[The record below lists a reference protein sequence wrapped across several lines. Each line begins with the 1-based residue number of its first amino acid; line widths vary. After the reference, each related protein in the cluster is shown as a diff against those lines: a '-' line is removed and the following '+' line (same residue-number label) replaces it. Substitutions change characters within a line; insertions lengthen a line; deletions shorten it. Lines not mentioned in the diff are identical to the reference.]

1 MKILVTGGNGFIGS
15 KLVEIL
21 SQQHRVSILDDNL
34 TYGLV
39 SPDELEKYYVYRQR
53 NWKNI
58 GIVLKGDVRDADV
71 GLRAF
76 KSNPDIVIHLA
87 AYPRA
92 KLVQD
97 NPLEG
102 ISQIVDGTTN
112 MLWHAEKFGVKK
124 FVYVSSSMVYGNYRD
139 GTAEDDDTKP
149 TNIYG
154 EAKLMGE
161 RLTKHFAARS
171 GLKYNIIRPSGVYGP
186 GDLPDRVL
194 SKFFEAAMNNKSLN
208 VHNGKNKVDFTYVD
222 DTATGIAQV
231 SLSEVYNTSFN
242 ITAGNAV
249 SLQTAAKMV
258 VRVTGSK
265 SKIVDTGRNQL
276 YPDRGTLDIN
286 RAKKYIKYK
295 PQYDFKTG
303 LEQYYDW
310 IKQWPS
316 TVSK

>member
-1 MKILVTGGNGFIGS
+1 MKILITGGNGFIGS
-15 KLVEIL
+15 KLIEIL
-21 SQQHRVSILDDNL
+21 SQEHRVSIVDNDL

-39 SPDELEKYYVYRQR
+39 SSTELEKYYEYRQQK
-53 NWKNI
+53 WKNV
-58 GIVLKGDVRDADV
+58 GKVLKGDVRDADV

-76 KSNPDIVIHLA
+76 RSRPDIVIHLA

-92 KLVQD
+92 KLVQT

-139 GTAEDDDTKP
+139 GTSEDDDTKP

-161 RLTKHFAARS
+161 RLTKHFAQRS

-194 SKFFEAAMNNKSLN
+194 SKFFEAAMSNKPLH
-208 VHNGKNKVDFTYVD
+208 VHNGKNKVDFTYID
-222 DTATGIAQV
+222 DTVVGIAKV
-231 SLSEVYNTSFN
+231 TLSEVYNTSFN
-242 ITAGNAV
+242 ITAGKAI
-249 SLQTAAKMV
+249 SLQMAAKEV
-258 VRVTGSK
+258 IRITKSK
-265 SKIVDTGRNQL
+265 SKIIDTGRNQL
-276 YPDRGTLDIN
+276 YPDRGMLDIN
-286 RAKKYIKYK
+286 RAKKLIKYA

-303 LEQYYDW
+303 LKKYYEW
-310 IKQWPS
+310 LQN
-316 TVSK
+316 

>member
-1 MKILVTGGNGFIGS
+1 
-15 KLVEIL
+15 
-21 SQQHRVSILDDNL
+21 
-34 TYGLV
+34 
-39 SPDELEKYYVYRQR
+39 
-53 NWKNI
+53 
-58 GIVLKGDVRDADV
+58 
-71 GLRAF
+71 
-76 KSNPDIVIHLA
+76 VIHLA

-139 GTAEDDDTKP
+139 GTCEDDDTKP

-161 RLTKHFAARS
+161 RLTKHFAQRS

-194 SKFFEAAMNNKSLN
+194 SKFFEAAMSNKTLH

-222 DTATGIAQV
+222 DTATGIAQ
-231 SLSEVYNTSFN
+231 SQS
-242 ITAGNAV
+242 
-249 SLQTAAKMV
+249 Q
-258 VRVTGSK
+258 
-265 SKIVDTGRNQL
+265 
-276 YPDRGTLDIN
+276 
-286 RAKKYIKYK
+286 
-295 PQYDFKTG
+295 
-303 LEQYYDW
+303 
-310 IKQWPS
+310 
-316 TVSK
+316 

>member
-21 SQQHRVSILDDNL
+21 SQKHRVSILDNDL

-39 SPDELEKYYVYRQR
+39 SSAELEKYYEYRQR
-53 NWKNI
+53 NWKNV
-58 GIVLKGDVRDADV
+58 GVVLKGDVRDPDV
-71 GLRAF
+71 GLRVF
-76 KSNPDIVIHLA
+76 RSHPDIVIHLA

-139 GTAEDDDTKP
+139 GTCEDDDTKP
-149 TNIYG
+149 INIYG

-161 RLTKHFAARS
+161 RLTKHFAQRS

-194 SKFFEAAMNNKSLN
+194 SKFFGAAMSNKNLY

-265 SKIVDTGRNQL
+265 SKVIDTGRNQL
-276 YPDRGTLDIN
+276 YPDRGTLDIS
-286 RAKKYIKYK
+286 RAKKYVKYK
-295 PQYDFKTG
+295 PQCDLSTG
-303 LEQYYDW
+303 IKKYYEW
-310 IKQWPS
+310 LQNKI
-316 TVSK
+316 

>member
-21 SQQHRVSILDDNL
+21 SHEHRVSILDNDL

-39 SPDELEKYYVYRQR
+39 SSAELEKYYEYRQR
-53 NWKNI
+53 NWKNV
-58 GIVLKGDVRDADV
+58 GVVLKGDVRDPDV
-71 GLRAF
+71 GLRVF
-76 KSNPDIVIHLA
+76 RSHPDIVIHLA

-139 GTAEDDDTKP
+139 GTCEDDDTKP
-149 TNIYG
+149 INIYG

-161 RLTKHFAARS
+161 RLTKHFAQRS

-194 SKFFEAAMNNKSLN
+194 SKFFEAAMSNKNLY

-265 SKIVDTGRNQL
+265 SKVIDTGRNQL
-276 YPDRGTLDIN
+276 YPDRGTLDIS
-286 RAKKYIKYK
+286 RAKKYVKYK
-295 PQYDFKTG
+295 PQCDLSTG
-303 LEQYYDW
+303 IKKYYEW
-310 IKQWPS
+310 LQNKI
-316 TVSK
+316 

>member
-21 SQQHRVSILDDNL
+21 SQQHRVSILDNDL

-39 SPDELEKYYVYRQR
+39 SPAELEKYYVHRQQG
-53 NWKNI
+53 WKNI
-58 GIVLKGDVRDADV
+58 GVVLKGDVRDADV

-76 KSNPDIVIHLA
+76 RSHPDIVIHLA

-139 GTAEDDDTKP
+139 GTSEDEDTKP

-161 RLTKHFAARS
+161 RLTKHFAQRS

-194 SKFFEAAMNNKSLN
+194 SKFFEAAMSNKDLN
-208 VHNGKNKVDFTYVD
+208 VHNGKNKVDFTHVD

-231 SLSEVYNTSFN
+231 SLSEIYNTSFN
-242 ITAGNAV
+242 ITAGNA
-249 SLQTAAKMV
+249 QTLLKAAKEV
-258 VRVTGSK
+258 IKITGSK
-265 SKIVDTGRNQL
+265 SKIIDTGRNQL
-276 YPDRGTLDIN
+276 YPDRGTLDIS
-286 RAKKYIKYK
+286 RAKKLVKYK
-295 PQYDFKTG
+295 PQYSFEAG
-303 LEQYYDW
+303 LKKYYEW

>member
-15 KLVEIL
+15 KLIEIL
-21 SQQHRVSILDDNL
+21 SQEHRISILDNNL

-39 SPDELEKYYVYRQR
+39 PQNDLDRYYAYRQR
-53 NWKNI
+53 NWNNVGMVI
-58 GIVLKGDVRDADV
+58 KGDVRDADV

-92 KLVQD
+92 KLVHD
-97 NPLEG
+97 KPLEG

-124 FVYVSSSMVYGNYRD
+124 FVYVSSSMVYGNYKD
-139 GTAEDDDTKP
+139 GTCEEDDTKP
-149 TNIYG
+149 INIYG

-161 RLTKHFAARS
+161 RLTKHFAKRT

-194 SKFFEAAMNNKSLN
+194 SKFFEAAMSGKTLH

-222 DTATGIAQV
+222 DTADGIARV

-242 ITAGNAV
+242 ITAGHA
-249 SLQTAAKMV
+249 QTLYRAAKDI
-258 VRVTGSK
+258 VRLTGSK
-265 SKIVDTGRNQL
+265 SKIVDTGRNEL
-276 YPDRGTLDIN
+276 YPDRGTLDIS
-286 RAKKYIKYK
+286 RAKKYVGYN
-295 PQYDFKTG
+295 PQYDFTTG
-303 LEQYYDW
+303 LKYYYEW
-310 IKQWPS
+310 IKKWPS
-316 TVSK
+316 TVLK

>member
-1 MKILVTGGNGFIGS
+1 MKILITGGHGFIGS

-21 SQQHRVSILDDNL
+21 SQKHRVSILDNDL

-39 SPDELEKYYVYRQR
+39 SQAELKKYYAYRQR
-53 NWKNI
+53 NWKNVGVI
-58 GIVLKGDVRDADV
+58 LKGDVRDPDV

-76 KSNPDIVIHLA
+76 KSNPDLVIHLA

-139 GTAEDDDTKP
+139 GTSEDDDTKP

-161 RLTKHFAARS
+161 RLTKHFSQRS

-194 SKFFEAAMNNKSLN
+194 SKFFEAAMRNKPLH

-222 DTATGIAQV
+222 DTAAGIAQV
-231 SLSEVYNTSFN
+231 SLSGVYNTSFN

-249 SLQTAAKMV
+249 SLQIAAK
-258 VRVTGSK
+258 
-265 SKIVDTGRNQL
+265 
-276 YPDRGTLDIN
+276 
-286 RAKKYIKYK
+286 
-295 PQYDFKTG
+295 
-303 LEQYYDW
+303 
-310 IKQWPS
+310 
-316 TVSK
+316 

>member
-1 MKILVTGGNGFIGS
+1 MKILITGGHGFIGS

-21 SQQHRVSILDDNL
+21 SQKHRVSILDNDL

-39 SPDELEKYYVYRQR
+39 SPAELEKYYEYRKR
-53 NWKNI
+53 NWKNVGFI
-58 GIVLKGDVRDADV
+58 LKGDVRDADV

-76 KSNPDIVIHLA
+76 RSNPDLVIHLA

-124 FVYVSSSMVYGNYRD
+124 FVYVSSSMVYGNYKD
-139 GTAEDDDTKP
+139 GTCEDDDTKP

-161 RLTKHFAARS
+161 RLTKHFAQRS

-194 SKFFEAAMNNKSLN
+194 SKFFEAAMSNRNLN

-222 DTATGIAQV
+222 DTAAGITQV

-242 ITAGNAV
+242 ITTGNAV
-249 SLQTAAKMV
+249 SLQTAAKEV
-258 VRVTGSK
+258 IRVTGSK
-265 SKIVDTGRNQL
+265 SKIVDTGKNQL
-276 YPDRGTLDIN
+276 YPDRGTLNIS
-286 RAKKYIKYK
+286 RAKKLVKYK
-295 PQYDFKTG
+295 PQYSFEAG
-303 LEQYYDW
+303 LKKYYEW
-310 IKQWPS
+310 IKQWPL
-316 TVSK
+316 TALK

>member
-21 SQQHRVSILDDNL
+21 SQEHRVSILDNDL

-39 SPDELEKYYVYRQR
+39 SSAELEKYYEYRQR
-53 NWKNI
+53 SWKNVGMI
-58 GIVLKGDVRDADV
+58 LKGDVRDADV

-124 FVYVSSSMVYGNYRD
+124 FVYISSSMVYGNYKD
-139 GTAEDDDTKP
+139 GTCEDDDTKP

-161 RLTKHFAARS
+161 RLTKHFAQRS

-194 SKFFEAAMNNKSLN
+194 SKFFEAAMNNKPLH

-249 SLQTAAKMV
+249 SLQTAAKEV
-258 VRVTGSK
+258 VRVTSSR
-265 SKIVDTGRNQL
+265 SKIIDTGRNQL
-276 YPDRGTLDIN
+276 YPDRGTLDIS
-286 RAKKYIKYK
+286 RAKKYVKYK

-303 LEQYYDW
+303 IKKYYEW
-310 IKQWPS
+310 LQNKF
-316 TVSK
+316 

>member
-1 MKILVTGGNGFIGS
+1 MKILITGGNGFIGS

-21 SQQHRVSILDDNL
+21 SQEHRVSIVDNDL

-39 SPDELEKYYVYRQR
+39 SSTELEKYYEYRQQK
-53 NWKNI
+53 WKNV
-58 GIVLKGDVRDADV
+58 GKVLKGDVRDADV

-76 KSNPDIVIHLA
+76 RSRPDIVIHLA

-92 KLVQD
+92 KLVQT

-139 GTAEDDDTKP
+139 GTSEDDDTKP

-161 RLTKHFAARS
+161 RLTKHFAQRS

-194 SKFFEAAMNNKSLN
+194 SKFFEAAMSNKPLH
-208 VHNGKNKVDFTYVD
+208 VHNGKNKVDFTYID
-222 DTATGIAQV
+222 DTVVGIAKV
-231 SLSEVYNTSFN
+231 TLSEVYNTSFN
-242 ITAGNAV
+242 ITAGKAI
-249 SLQTAAKMV
+249 SLQMAAKEV
-258 VRVTGSK
+258 IRITKSK
-265 SKIVDTGRNQL
+265 SKIIDTGRNQL
-276 YPDRGTLDIN
+276 YPDRGMLDIN
-286 RAKKYIKYK
+286 RAKKLIKYT

-303 LEQYYDW
+303 LKKYYEW
-310 IKQWPS
+310 LQN
-316 TVSK
+316 

>member
-15 KLVEIL
+15 KLVEVL
-21 SQQHRVSILDDNL
+21 SQKHRVSILDNNL

-39 SPDELEKYYVYRQR
+39 SSAELEKYYVYRQR
-53 NWKNI
+53 NWKNV
-58 GIVLKGDVRDADV
+58 GVVLKGDVRDADV

-76 KSNPDIVIHLA
+76 RSQPDIVIHLA

-92 KLVQD
+92 KLVQN

-112 MLWHAEKFGVKK
+112 MLWHAEKFRVKK
-124 FVYVSSSMVYGNYRD
+124 FVYVSSSMVYGNYKD
-139 GTAEDDDTKP
+139 GTCEDDDTKP

-161 RLTKHFAARS
+161 RLTKHFAQKS

-194 SKFFEAAMNNKSLN
+194 SKFFEAAISNKPLH

-222 DTATGIAQV
+222 DTVEGITKV

-249 SLQTAAKMV
+249 SLQTAAKEV
-258 VRVTGSK
+258 IRVTSSR

-276 YPDRGTLDIN
+276 YPDRGTLDIS
-286 RAKKYIKYK
+286 RAKKLVKYM
-295 PQYDFKTG
+295 PQYNFKTG
-303 LEQYYDW
+303 IKKYYEW
-310 IKQWPS
+310 LQNKI
-316 TVSK
+316 

>member
-1 MKILVTGGNGFIGS
+1 MKILITGGNGFIGS

-21 SQQHRVSILDDNL
+21 SQKHRVSILDNDL

-39 SPDELEKYYVYRQR
+39 SPAELQKYYDYRQR

-58 GIVLKGDVRDADV
+58 GITLKGDVRDADV

-76 KSNPDIVIHLA
+76 KSNPDVVIHLA

-231 SLSEVYNTSFN
+231 SLSEVYNTSFK

>member
-1 MKILVTGGNGFIGS
+1 MKILVTGGKGFIGS

-21 SQQHRVSILDDNL
+21 SQEHRVSILDNDL

-39 SPDELEKYYVYRQR
+39 SPAELQKYYDYRQR

-58 GIVLKGDVRDADV
+58 GITLKGDVRDADV

-139 GTAEDDDTKP
+139 GTCEDDNTKP

-161 RLTKHFAARS
+161 RLTKHFAQRS

-194 SKFFEAAMNNKSLN
+194 SKFFKAAMSNKTLH
-208 VHNGKNKVDFTYVD
+208 VHNGKNKVDFTYID
-222 DTATGIAQV
+222 DTAVGIAKV
-231 SLSEVYNTSFN
+231 ALSEMYNTSFN
-242 ITAGNAV
+242 ITAGKAI
-249 SLQTAAKMV
+249 SLQMAAKEV
-258 VRVTGSK
+258 IKITKSK
-265 SKIVDTGRNQL
+265 SKIIDTGQNQL
-276 YPDRGTLDIN
+276 YPDRGMLDIN
-286 RAKKYIKYK
+286 RAKKTINYA

-303 LEQYYDW
+303 LKKYYEW
-310 IKQWPS
+310 LQN
-316 TVSK
+316 

>member
-1 MKILVTGGNGFIGS
+1 MKILITGGNGFIGS

-21 SQQHRVSILDDNL
+21 SQEHRVSILDNDL

-39 SPDELEKYYVYRQR
+39 SPAELEKYYAYRQR
-53 NWKNI
+53 NWKNV
-58 GIVLKGDVRDADV
+58 GITLKGDVRDADV

-112 MLWHAEKFGVKK
+112 MLWHAEKFGAKK

-161 RLTKHFAARS
+161 RLTKHFAQRS

-194 SKFFEAAMNNKSLN
+194 SKFFEAAMSDKTLK

-231 SLSEVYNTSFN
+231 SLNEAYNTSFN

-249 SLQTAAKMV
+249 SLHTAAKEI
-258 VRVTGSK
+258 VRLTKSK
-265 SKIVDTGRNQL
+265 SNIVDTGSNQL
-276 YPDRGTLDIN
+276 YPDRGTLDIG
-286 RAKKYIKYK
+286 RAKKMVKYK

-303 LEQYYDW
+303 IKKYYEW
-310 IKQWPS
+310 LQNKF
-316 TVSK
+316 